1 MLGDFNFPSM
11 TWDPQ
16 MATPSNPSTDAFEQ
30 FMDEQFLSQ
39 YILQPTRQNN
49 ILDLFLA
56 KSAALVTH
64 VNITPTMLSDHD
76 LVEVYM
82 SYNPCQPNVNEPPSF
97 EAASFRSL
105 DYSKAD
111 FDSISSSLIS
121 HDWATLLEEYGL
133 EDFPRVFTSKLLS
146 ICQEHCPL
154 KLPPRRKGSTKMRVL
169 SRKKRKLQHR
179 LESLLADP
187 SSSKDTISDLE
198 DKIALLHYDIKDT
211 VLSER
216 LYREGLAVGKVR
228 SNPKYFYSYA
238 KRFSKQKQ
246 SISMLFDEDGSTCT
260 NPKQIANILKN
271 QFSSVFSSPE
281 DADMT
286 AADFADP
293 PIAREFKDSDLSF
306 TEEDVISA
314 IDDIKVDAAA
324 GPDGIPALL
333 LKSCKHAIAQPIHL
347 LWSLSFEVGITPTY
361 YKSSFICPLYK
372 KGSHAIASNYRPVSL
387 TSHIVKI
394 FERVLRKRLVDYLES
409 NDLLCSQ
416 QHGFRSGHSCL
427 TQLLHHFDDILEN
440 FLEGKDTDCIYL
452 DYAKA
457 FDKVDHAL
465 LLKKMTKYGIHP
477 RMIKWVESFLKD
489 RSQQV
494 VVDGHLS
501 LAAIIISGVPQG
513 TVLGPILFLIFIN
526 DITLCVSESIARCF
540 ADDTR
545 IMKAIS
551 GNRDMEIL
559 QNDLNAV
566 TKWSTRNN
574 MSLHEDKFEFISHAA
589 SRFGSCPVL
598 KDLPFANDILKYT
611 TSKGILTP
619 VDQLRDLGV
628 TVSADLSWTAQ
639 VKSMATKARQ
649 KAGWVLSVFH
659 TRSPSV
665 MLTLYKSMI
674 RSLIE
679 YCCPLWHSNRISH
692 IQELE
697 SVQRSFTARIAGV
710 QHLDYWERL
719 QKLSLMSLQR
729 RRERYMLL
737 HMWKIRHGQVS
748 NDLRVSFVT
757 RLRTGIRAIVPS
769 LRRGSLAHHQSLYDN
784 SFAVMGP
791 RLWNCLPVQLNSIE
805 TFDMFKQKLTSELLR
820 IPDQPPCVGYSPPN
834 SNSILDWRI

>member
-1 MLGDFNFPSM
+1 
-11 TWDPQ
+11 
-16 MATPSNPSTDAFEQ
+16 
-30 FMDEQFLSQ
+30 
-39 YILQPTRQNN
+39 
-49 ILDLFLA
+49 
-56 KSAALVTH
+56 
-64 VNITPTMLSDHD
+64 
-76 LVEVYM
+76 
-82 SYNPCQPNVNEPPSF
+82 
-97 EAASFRSL
+97 
-105 DYSKAD
+105 
-111 FDSISSSLIS
+111 
-121 HDWATLLEEYGL
+121 
-133 EDFPRVFTSKLLS
+133 
-146 ICQEHCPL
+146 
-154 KLPPRRKGSTKMRVL
+154 
-169 SRKKRKLQHR
+169 
-179 LESLLADP
+179 
-187 SSSKDTISDLE
+187 
-198 DKIALLHYDIKDT
+198 
-211 VLSER
+211 
-216 LYREGLAVGKVR
+216 
-228 SNPKYFYSYA
+228 
-238 KRFSKQKQ
+238 
-246 SISMLFDEDGSTCT
+246 MLFDEDGSTCT

-598 KDLPFANDILKYT
+598 KDLPFANDILEYT